1 MTKQGHGLGWIIY
14 LVVFLIN
21 MLAFTYVVI
30 SLNHVWGE
38 MNEFLLDASGVRINW
53 VVYILLLTCGI
64 AIYALYLIIRAFRRS
79 ARGMAVFPGA
89 LHLLVT
95 IAVFVVWNAMFA
107 LVLSEAKDQLFM
119 KARQDFVLPDV
130 LELSEG
136 THVSDAR
143 TWIERRRPEIIKLF
157 EGQVYGRAP
166 GRPDHMRFNVVS
178 VDNNA
183 LGGAAIR
190 KQVRVNFLA
199 DKDEPG
205 MDLLIYLPNHHPRP
219 VPAFVQLNFHG
230 NHTIHPDPDIFIT
243 SQWVPNK
250 QGFGITEHRSTEAV
264 RGVRS
269 HRWPVEH
276 ILKRGYALATIYC
289 GDLDPDYDDGFQN
302 GVHPL
307 FYRPGQNRPE
317 PDEWGTISA
326 WAWGLSRAMDY
337 FENDADIDQ
346 NRIAVMG
353 HSRLGKTALWAGAQD
368 QRFALVISN
377 NSGCMGAA
385 ISRRMFGE
393 TIRYINRDYPHWFC
407 ENFAQYIDREDDLP
421 VDQHMLIALIAP
433 RPVYVASAAKD
444 LWSDPKGEFLSA
456 KEADPVYRLLSTD
469 GLAVDTMP
477 ELNFPVTSTIGYH
490 IRPGGHEVTLYDWD
504 RYMDFADKY
513 FVR

>member
-1 MTKQGHGLGWIIY
+1 M
-14 LVVFLIN
+14 
-21 MLAFTYVVI
+21 FT
-30 SLNHVWGE
+30 
-38 MNEFLLDASGVRINW
+38 
-53 VVYILLLTCGI
+53 
-64 AIYALYLIIRAFRRS
+64 
-79 ARGMAVFPGA
+79 
-89 LHLLVT
+89 
-95 IAVFVVWNAMFA
+95 

-130 LELSEG
+130 LALSDG
-136 THVSDAR
+136 TQVTDAG
-143 TWIERRRPEIIKLF
+143 TWIERRRPEILKLF
-157 EGQVYGRAP
+157 EEQVYGRAP
-166 GRPDHMRFNVVS
+166 GRPDDMRFEVVS
-178 VDNNA
+178 VDQKA
-183 LGGAAIR
+183 LGGMATCKQIR
-190 KQVRVNFLA
+190 VYFLA
-199 DKDEPG
+199 EKDEPG
-205 MDLLIYLPNHHPRP
+205 MDILVYLPNDSKRP
-219 VPAFVQLNFHG
+219 VPAFIELNFHG
-230 NHTIHPDPDIFIT
+230 NHTIHPDPGIFIT

-250 QGFGITEHRSTEAV
+250 QGFGITDHRTSEAT

-289 GDLDPDYDDGFQN
+289 GDLDPDFDDGFHN
-302 GVHPL
+302 GVHPM
-307 FYRPGQNRPE
+307 FYHAGQSRPE
-317 PDEWGTISA
+317 PDEWGTIGA

-337 FENDADIDQ
+337 FETDADIDQ

-421 VDQHMLIALIAP
+421 VDQHMLIALMAP
-433 RPVYVASAAKD
+433 RPVYIASAAKD
-444 LWSDPKGEFLSA
+444 LWSDPQGEFLSA
-456 KEADPVYRLLSTD
+456 KEADPVYRLLGTD
-469 GLAVDTMP
+469 GLAVDIMP
-477 ELNFPVTSTIGYH
+477 ELNSPVTSTIGYH

-513 FVR
+513 ISQVN